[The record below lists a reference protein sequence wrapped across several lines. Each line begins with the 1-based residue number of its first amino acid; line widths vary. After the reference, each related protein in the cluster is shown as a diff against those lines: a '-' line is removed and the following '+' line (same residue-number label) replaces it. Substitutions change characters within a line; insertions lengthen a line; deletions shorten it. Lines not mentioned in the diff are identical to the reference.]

1 MDPRKKRVKK
11 AAEEVAPV
19 TEEIPSPHEELE
31 TAFEEWDMSRMPGS

>member
-1 MDPRKKRVKK
+1 MDPRKKRAKK

-19 TEEIPSPHEELE
+19 TEDTPSTHQELE